1 MVLPVRQGSNSGLI
15 EVNGL
20 LRVQEDSLILEFRL
34 QDEVLGIFNSD
45 VKISKIPFDIIESIE
60 IERDW
65 FIWKFNIYLNSFPRI
80 QKQINIK
87 DNCLSLS
94 IKRVNVEKARNFRSR
109 VMLDISEQKLNKLD
123 EDESPQS
130 PAGAKNNPERIEY
143 RDKGISDDAQE
154 PGGLKNIL
162 RNEEGDSS

>member
-1 MVLPVRQGSNSGLI
+1 MVLPVRQGSNSGLT

-34 QDEVLGIFNSD
+34 QDEVLGIFNSE
-45 VKISKIPFDIIESIE
+45 VKISKIPFDIIDNIE

-65 FIWKFNIYLNSFPRI
+65 FFWKFNIYLNRFPRI
-80 QKQINIK
+80 QKQINIR

-109 VMLDISEQKLNKLD
+109 VMLDISEQKLKKLD
-123 EDESPQS
+123 EDESPET

-143 RDKGISDDAQE
+143 RDEENTSDAQE

-162 RNEEGDSS
+162 RNKDGDSS